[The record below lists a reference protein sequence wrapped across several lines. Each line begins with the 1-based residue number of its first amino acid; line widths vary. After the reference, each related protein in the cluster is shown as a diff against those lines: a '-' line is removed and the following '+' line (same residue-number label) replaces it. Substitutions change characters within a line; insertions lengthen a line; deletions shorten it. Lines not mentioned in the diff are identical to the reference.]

1 MQTYRRIFISLFF
14 FCFLCGCAILREAI
28 QKPTVEF
35 QDFSITDIDFTGVNT
50 MFDFKVK
57 NSNPVGVKIDGFD
70 YRFIIEGNQF
80 LGGNNPKEVLLESA
94 GESTISIPIAIKY
107 LDVYKAVAALKGN
120 DNVPYQ
126 LAGDIYFNT
135 PIGRLQVP
143 FSKSG
148 ELPALKIPK
157 VSLGEVRLK
166 ALTLTKADIE
176 FDINFH
182 NPNAFGIS
190 LNNLNYNLALNRGQ
204 IAKGAVENTELARK
218 VSSTLHIP
226 VTLNF
231 IEIGRA
237 VYSILTR
244 KTVDYQL
251 KGIAKL
257 VTPWKEID
265 LPYLEEGSVDIQDIT
280 KAGR

>member
-1 MQTYRRIFISLFF
+1 MLISLAL
-14 FCFLCGCAILREAI
+14 FCFLYGCAILREAI

-57 NSNPVGVKIDGFD
+57 NSNPVGVKIAGFD

-80 LGGNNPKEVLLESA
+80 FGGNNPEEVLLKSG
-94 GESTISIPIAIKY
+94 GESIISIPIAIKY
-107 LDVYKAVAALKGN
+107 LDVYKAVAALKGD
-120 DNVPYQ
+120 DNIPYQ

-143 FSKSG
+143 FSKRG
-148 ELPALKIPK
+148 NLPALKIPK

-166 ALTLTKADIE
+166 ALSLTKADIE

-204 IAKGAVENTELARK
+204 IIKGTMAHTELAQK
-218 VSSTLHIP
+218 VSNTLHIP

-237 VYSILTR
+237 AYSILTR

-251 KGIAKL
+251 KGDAKL
-257 VTPWKEID
+257 ITPWKEID
-265 LPYLEEGSVDIQDIT
+265 LPYLEEGRVDIQDIT
-280 KAGR
+280 RAVR

>member
-1 MQTYRRIFISLFF
+1 MQKYRLILISLILP
-14 FCFLCGCAILREAI
+14 CFLYGCAILREAI

-35 QDFSITDIDFTGVNT
+35 QDFSITNIDFAEVGT

-57 NSNPVGVKIDGFD
+57 NPNPVGVKLGGFD

-80 LGGNNPKEVLLESA
+80 LSGNNPKEVLLKSG
-94 GESTISIPIAIKY
+94 GESIISIPISIKY
-107 LDVYKAVAALKGN
+107 LDVYKTASALKGN
-120 DNVPYQ
+120 DNIPYQ

-143 FSKSG
+143 FSKRG
-148 ELPALKIPK
+148 NLPALKMPK
-157 VSLGEVRLK
+157 VSLGEVKLK
-166 ALTLTKADIE
+166 ALSLTKADIE

-182 NPNAFGIS
+182 NPNAFGVS
-190 LNNLNYNLALNRGQ
+190 LNNFNYNLALNKGQ
-204 IAKGAVENTELARK
+204 IAKGTVKHTELAKK
-218 VSSTLHIP
+218 VSNTLHIP

-237 VYSILTR
+237 AYSIMTK

-251 KGIAKL
+251 RGAAKL
-257 VTPWKEID
+257 ITPWKELD
-265 LPYLEEGSVDIQDIT
+265 LPYLEEGSVNIQDIT
-280 KAGR
+280 NAAR

>member
-1 MQTYRRIFISLFF
+1 MKKYRRIFISLFL
-14 FCFLCGCAILREAI
+14 FCSLYGCAILREAI

-35 QDFSITDIDFTGVNT
+35 QDFSIADIDFTGVNT

-57 NSNPVGVKIDGFD
+57 NPNPVGVKINGFD

-80 LGGNNPKEVLLESA
+80 LSGNNPQEVLLKSA

-143 FSKSG
+143 FSKRG
-148 ELPALKIPK
+148 NLPALKMPK

-166 ALTLTKADIE
+166 ALSLTKADIE

-204 IAKGAVENTELARK
+204 IAKGAVEYTELAQK
-218 VSSTLHIP
+218 ANGTLHIP

-237 VYSILTR
+237 AYSILTK
-244 KTVDYQL
+244 KTVNYQF
-251 KGIAKL
+251 KGATKL
-257 VTPWKEID
+257 ITPWKEID
-265 LPYLEEGSVDIQDIT
+265 LPYLEEGSVDIQHIT
-280 KAGR
+280 NAGR